1 MNKPKKKA
9 ESNIDFKAQ
18 QLDENSE
25 IYINLLC
32 DRYKHRGITT
42 KVKSDAAAQ
51 SRKNEAASKAAA
63 QISVNT
69 GEIFANDEKYK
80 HGNFQGVSY
89 MTSDDFAHYY
99 KDRRDFNT
107 SRATR
112 RTEGEYEEIAKKA
125 QEKKAKEDSVPPKKA
140 LWLAIVYELKTR
152 AKKIKDK
159 LNAEGLKEFSES
171 WFPRD
176 DEENRREGEKSRFPL
191 RIVPAFVVITISLL
205 LIVSGSVMVSHA
217 EIDVSKLENKIVRLE
232 RERDALDA
240 ELNTRIDLMEIRK
253 WAIGEGMVGR
263 EYLNSKY
270 IELEN
275 DEMTEKIEKERKP
288 SLIRR
293 FLEAVGIINSED

>member
-32 DRYKHRGITT
+32 DRYKNRGITT
-42 KVKSDAAAQ
+42 KVKNDAAQ
-51 SRKNEAASKAAA
+51 SRKNEAISKTAAE
-63 QISVNT
+63 ISAKT
-69 GEIFANDEKYK
+69 GEISANDEKYK

-107 SRATR
+107 SRAKR
-112 RTEGEYEEIAKKA
+112 RTEGEYEEIAKKD
-125 QEKKAKEDSVPPKKA
+125 QEKKAKESSIPPKKA
-140 LWLAIVYELKTR
+140 LWLAIAYELKTR
-152 AKKIKDK
+152 ARKLKGK
-159 LNAEGLKEFSES
+159 LNAEGLKEFSAA

-176 DEENRREGEKSRFPL
+176 DEENRREGEKSRFPK
-191 RIVPAFVVITISLL
+191 RSIPVFVIVTISLL

-232 RERDALDA
+232 RERDELNA
-240 ELNTRIDLMEIRK
+240 ELNTRIDLIEIRK
-253 WAIGEGMVGR
+253 WAIGEGMVGK
-263 EYLNSKY
+263 EYINSKY
-270 IELEN
+270 IELES
-275 DEMTEKIEKERKP
+275 DEMTEKIEKESKP

-293 FLEAVGIINSED
+293 FLEAIGVINSED